1 MKFKDIEIYT
11 CNSFTEISPKQKRRS
26 NWLEIYKKWDP
37 QEKIVMSF

>member
-11 CNSFTEISPKQKRRS
+11 CNSFTEISPKQKRS